1 VRCFVALVP
10 PASFRV
16 AFETVLLP
24 AMKGMKGWRPLRPEA
39 VHVTLAFM
47 ADAEPALVDAAVAA
61 VQAAA
66 AVNALATAP
75 IRLRFGPLKPFP
87 SASRPRVLAL
97 EPILG
102 ADELAGLW
110 NGFNVLFHREA
121 LARGLPP
128 PNPEWSPGARFRPHL
143 SLARPVSRIR
153 HRSGVRPRQGPGALP
168 AGLAA
173 SDNLALLDEVFIF
186 DELVLFESIL
196 SHDGPRYM
204 PLAHASLTAGA

>member
-1 VRCFVALVP
+1 LVP
-10 PASFRV
+10 PASFCS
-16 AFETVLLP
+16 ALETVLLP
-24 AMKGMKGWRPLRPEA
+24 CVKGMEEWRPVRPEA

-47 ADAEPALVDAAVAA
+47 ADAGQTLVDAAVASVHA
-61 VQAAA
+61 VTAAP
-66 AVNALATAP
+66 L
-75 IRLRFGPLKPFP
+75 RLRFGPLRPFP

-97 EPILG
+97 EPTLG
-102 ADELAGLW
+102 ADDLAGLW

-153 HRSGVRPRQGPGALP
+153 HRPGVRPRQGPGALP

-173 SDNLALLDEVFIF
+173 SDNLTVLDEVFIF
-186 DELVLFESIL
+186 DELVVFESIL
-196 SHDGPRYM
+196 SHDGPRYTI
-204 PLAHASLTAGA
+204 LAQALLTAGA